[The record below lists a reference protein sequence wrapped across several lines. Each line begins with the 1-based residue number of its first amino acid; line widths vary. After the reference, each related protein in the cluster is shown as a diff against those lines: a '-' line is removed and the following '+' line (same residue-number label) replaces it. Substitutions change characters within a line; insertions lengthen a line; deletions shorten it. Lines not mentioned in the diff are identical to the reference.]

1 MKRIVGVYDEE
12 VPPVPIPNTV
22 VKLLGAE
29 NTWLATAR
37 ENRAMPTFSFFIPN
51 FIWPVSQAVKT
62 LASHA
67 EDRSSILLR
76 VTKALTSKS
85 ESLYLHIR
93 AFSSVG

>member
-37 ENRAMPTFSFFIPN
+37 ENRAMPTFS
-51 FIWPVSQAVKT
+51 
-62 LASHA
+62 
-67 EDRSSILLR
+67 LR
-76 VTKALTSKS
+76 K
-85 ESLYLHIR
+85 LHMHL
-93 AFSSVG
+93 